1 MTAPRRW
8 LIVAREAL
16 ASARGS
22 FIVSVTTVIMV
33 AGLCA
38 AVLLTTGRAVGA
50 EQVVLASI
58 DSVGGRAVVVT
69 ASPSAGLTSDVLDR
83 LSSVDGIQWAG
94 AFGEAVD
101 SQNTSIPDGK
111 RVPVRLAYG
120 AQMSALGVPSNIAL
134 PGVTAWATGDG
145 LAQLGLPDGAG
156 SVTTQRG
163 DSYALAGTLK
173 LPDWL
178 RLLEPAVLVPQ
189 PADARGDVAIL
200 VVVAQRPDLVAPIS
214 TVVQSVLGVED
225 ASAVTVETS
234 ESIAKLRLLVQG
246 QLGDFGRG
254 LVALILAI
262 SGLLVA
268 MVMTGLVII
277 RRKDFGRRRAL
288 GATRGLIMAIVL
300 TQTVGLASLGAVIGT
315 VSAAIALVISGDP
328 LPSVGFTA
336 GVSVLAVVVSG
347 IAAVA
352 PAVVASRRDPI
363 RELRV
368 P

>member
-1 MTAPRRW
+1 MTARPRW

-16 ASARGS
+16 AAARGNV
-22 FIVSVTTVIMV
+22 IVSVTTVILV

-50 EQVVLASI
+50 EQAVLGSI
-58 DSVGGRAVVVT
+58 DSVGSRAVVVT
-69 ASPSAGLTSDVLDR
+69 ASASAGLTSDVLDR
-83 LSSVDGIQWAG
+83 LAHVDGIQWAG
-94 AFGEAVD
+94 AFGEAID
-101 SQNTSIPDGK
+101 TRNTLIPDGNK
-111 RVPVRLAYG
+111 VPARLAYG
-120 AQMSALGVPSNIAL
+120 SQLSALGVPASVAL
-134 PGVTAWATGDG
+134 PGTTAWATRDG
-145 LAQLGLPDGAG
+145 LARLGLPGGVG

-163 DSYALAGTLK
+163 DNYTVAGSLE

-178 RLLEPAVLVPQ
+178 GMLEPSLIVPT
-189 PADARGDVAIL
+189 PAGSRGDIAIL
-200 VVVAQRPDLVAPIS
+200 VVIAERPDLVTPVAAVI
-214 TVVQSVLGVED
+214 QSVLGVTD
-225 ASAVTVETS
+225 PSTVTIETS
-234 ESIAKLRLLVQG
+234 ETIAELRMLVQG
-246 QLGDFGRG
+246 QLGEFGRG

-300 TQTVGLASLGAVIGT
+300 VQTVGLASAGAVVGAA
-315 VSAAIALVISGDP
+315 SASIALAISGDP
-328 LPSVGFTA
+328 LPGVSFTA
-336 GVSVLAVVVSG
+336 GVCILAVVVSG
-347 IAAVA
+347 FAALA